1 MPQECKGQKKSYPP
15 GNVHSEKMEFI
26 KKGNHLSLRNPQKM
40 LKVIP

>member
-1 MPQECKGQKKSYPP
+1 MPQECKGQKKVIHLEMSTLKKW
-15 GNVHSEKMEFI
+15 NLS